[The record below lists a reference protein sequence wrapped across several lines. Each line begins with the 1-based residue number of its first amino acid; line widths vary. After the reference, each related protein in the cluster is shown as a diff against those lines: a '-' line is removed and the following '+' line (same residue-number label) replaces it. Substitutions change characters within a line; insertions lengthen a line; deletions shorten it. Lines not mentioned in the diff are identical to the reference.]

1 MGTIPGNT
9 PKVLRVV
16 CTTAAQATSLAAQ
29 TSPTAFSYAMIQAH
43 PTNTGA
49 VYVGNNAAVA
59 TLGIHL
65 ASASGDMITVSM
77 PREWDHKKMFD
88 LRDWWINAAIVDE
101 GVNVIYFD

>member
-1 MGTIPGNT
+1 MGSIPGNK
-9 PKVLRVV
+9 PKMLRVV
-16 CTTAAQATSLAAQ
+16 CTTAAQATSLVAQ

-49 VYVGNNAAVA
+49 VYVGTSAAVA

-65 ASASGDMITVSM
+65 ASGDMITLSM
-77 PREWDHKKMFD
+77 PRELDHKKMFD
-88 LRDWWINAAIVDE
+88 LSDWWINATIVNE